1 MDLLCEPSSP
11 ATPPRKTPYVC
22 TEAWDGGPFLTYPV
36 RKGMARVVPPRLRHH
51 LGAKAS
57 NEPYLEVI
65 HPTPKEEIQP
75 ILQTWLWFG
84 LLAEMLGLNE
94 TLPGHRIIEDDLAT
108 EEIRKLYEVCVSA
121 AEEDGKRYI
130 SAKSV
135 LESSQIIAERMKLVP
150 DRRERFTYM
159 RDCLQ
164 FASLMMLSISD
175 LDETVRYSICALGE
189 YFSTGLF
196 QAIVQSTPKIDVPVV
211 GFSWHQNYMQSGGTM
226 DKQMLQQG
234 WCPSEIEKLRS
245 QFQGLHTMHH
255 IAQLQRPNAN
265 QDHSNCT
272 RHLCT
277 AFQMNIETY
286 KPSHLSDGCSCDLI
300 GIDERATSLILRSTD
315 TYPIIR
321 FDQIG
326 DGVGDFELVM
336 EPYEPGVPYVAL
348 SHVWAN
354 GLGNPKA
361 NSLPRCQIKHVA
373 QLIAS
378 MQAEVE
384 TGDAEYTTQYRMWI
398 DTLCCPVELGG
409 KLIALER
416 IASVYRNASHVLVLD
431 ASLTGFDPQDTHPAE
446 LMLRVYGASPWM
458 RRLWTLQEGAL
469 TKSLYVQ
476 FADKAV
482 NCYALLVKLWNAGN
496 SDPRYMKIWQDIMG
510 AYNELQGFFSGREGP
525 TINQSPLITLQR
537 SLQFR
542 TVSVPSDEPLCIST
556 LMNLDTKYIAA
567 APDAETRMARVWELI
582 NKSQGG
588 LPMRVIFYADEV
600 LSIPGWRWAPRS
612 LLGSA
617 VKDPVLGIDERVLR
631 LAGDANNQ
639 GIPTPLGLKVALPGC
654 RLLPRPLVAG
664 LPLHPWPGAIN
675 PTEDQIL
682 LQDARSGKWYRIMD
696 WYRSKKIA
704 SWTAEE
710 LSAFDRE
717 QNHPLCREADSGKCV
732 LIYDEKSRVDGTVM
746 TCMGQIEEV
755 GEDFEHASV
764 TSAELQAGLRIHRTR
779 AVIMSALSD
788 EEIRMMTIFRE
799 MAGLVAMDQET
810 SNLQAIEDRE
820 SEDWKSCMAKVKDKM
835 KEVVA
840 EAWKSRPEVRQTVE
854 NTIGLE
860 LEEYMWAFIPKVF
873 SHDVMMEETPSEQL
887 WFVD

>member
-1 MDLLCEPSSP
+1 MDLLCEPNSP
-11 ATPPRKTPYVC
+11 AAPPRTTPFVC
-22 TEAWDGGPFLTYPV
+22 TEAWDGGPFLTYAV

-51 LGAKAS
+51 LGGDTS

-75 ILQTWLWFG
+75 FLQTWLWFG
-84 LLAEMLGLNE
+84 LFAEMLGLNE
-94 TLPGHRIIEDDLAT
+94 TSPGHRMIEDTLAT

-121 AEEDGKRYI
+121 AEEDGNRYI

-135 LESSQIIAERMKLVP
+135 LESSQIIAERTQLVP
-150 DRRERFTYM
+150 DKRERFTYM

-164 FASLMMLSISD
+164 FASLMTLSISD
-175 LDETVRYSICALGE
+175 LDEPVRYSICALGE

-196 QAIVQSTPKIDVPVV
+196 QAIALSNPKVDVPIV
-211 GFSWHQNYMQSGGTM
+211 GFSWHQNYMRSGGTM
-226 DKQMLQQG
+226 DNQMLQQG

-245 QFQGLHTMHH
+245 QFNGLNTMHH

-277 AFQMNIETY
+277 AFQMDIETY
-286 KPSHLSDGCSCDLI
+286 KPSHLSDGCTCDLI
-300 GIDERATSLILRSTD
+300 GIDGRATSLILRSTD

-326 DGVGDFELVM
+326 DGVDDFELVI

-378 MQAEVE
+378 MQVEAE
-384 TGDAEYTTQYRMWI
+384 TGDAEYRTQYRMWI

-416 IASVYRNASHVLVLD
+416 IASVYRNAAHVLVLD

-469 TKSLYVQ
+469 TKSLYIQ

-482 NCYALLVKLWNAGN
+482 NAYALLVKLWTGAN

-582 NKSQGG
+582 YKSQGS
-588 LPMRVIFYADEV
+588 LPSRVIFYADEV

-631 LAGDANNQ
+631 LVVDAKNQ

-675 PTEDQIL
+675 PTEDQII
-682 LQDARSGKWYRIMD
+682 LQDTKSGKWYRIMD

-710 LSAFDRE
+710 LSAFDRK
-717 QNHPLCREADSGKCV
+717 QNHPLCREVDSGKCV
-732 LIYDEKSRVDGTVM
+732 LIYDEKSRVDGTIM

-755 GEDFEHASV
+755 EEDFEHASI
-764 TSAELQAGLRIHRTR
+764 TSAELQAGIRIHRTR
-779 AVIMSALSD
+779 TVIMSALGD
-788 EEIRMMTIFRE
+788 DEIRMMMAFRE
-799 MAGLVAMDQET
+799 MAGVVALDQET
-810 SNLQAIEDRE
+810 KDHNGEDRDG
-820 SEDWKSCMAKVKDKM
+820 EDWKSCMAKVKDKM

-854 NTIGLE
+854 NTIGLDM
-860 LEEYMWAFIPKVF
+860 EEYMWAFIPKVF
-873 SHDVMMEETPSEQL
+873 SHDVIVEETPSEQL